1 MTVELAH
8 PSTEPLA
15 SRSPTTPAH
24 PRWWFLWTT
33 PGRILTIGV
42 VLSALVIA
50 SAFATSTTIND
61 RQQAL
66 TTVLDHT
73 EPLSFAAGQLYTTL
87 SVADAA
93 AATAFI
99 AGSEPRDVRQRY
111 EQAITDAS
119 VAVTRASSG
128 LTDEPMVQLL
138 GRVNAQ
144 LSVYTGLVETARTNN
159 RAGNPVGSSYLSEAS
174 SLMQTQMLPD
184 AQRLY
189 EETSTRVDAETTA
202 STRIPGPVILV
213 VLATLLFG
221 AFANRWLAR
230 RTRRR
235 VNIGFVAGGLA
246 VLIMLIWVG
255 TALVISTLDSR
266 SAKDTAAESLKTVT
280 SLAITAQQA
289 RADETL
295 SLIRRGD
302 EDVRKQSYY
311 QRIDT
316 MQQQLSDYLSRDD
329 AIDKSDLAD
338 AEQLLKRWR
347 AADDRINAYI
357 AVGNYQAATQV
368 ALGTG
373 EDDSTPA
380 FDRLDDA
387 LTKGIEES
395 RNQLRNDILN
405 ARRVLSGATV
415 GAAVL
420 SVVGRARGGAGV
432 VAEAERVPV
441 MSACAKKSLA
451 MAFARRSA
459 AVRAAGGCWPA
470 ARTGAAAMPTPGVT
484 LAPPTP
490 AGMEELPPSRPRGR
504 RPTRAT
510 ATAPRACAR
519 SPTKA
524 EADAAVADHPQ
535 PRPADRRPRH
545 RQQPVQLPRPDHRRD
560 HRFRRRHRRRGRAR
574 HLRHPVAG
582 RVPHPVVGR
591 PRHRTAEQPGRRR
604 RQDHDASPVSARSWC
619 NFSTV
624 YLNANQRILA
634 PRDSTISQPSDLSGK
649 RVCVAKGTTSLR
661 PDPADHPAADHRR
674 RW

>member
-33 PGRILTIGV
+33 PGRILSIGV

-61 RQQAL
+61 RQAAL
-66 TTVLDHT
+66 TTVLNHT
-73 EPLSFAAGQLYTTL
+73 EPLAFAAGQLYTTL

-99 AGSEPRDVRQRY
+99 AGAEPRDVRQRY

-138 GRVNAQ
+138 GRVNAE

-174 SLMQTQMLPD
+174 ALMQTRILPD

-189 EETSTRVDAETTA
+189 EETSERVNAETTA

-235 VNIGFVAGGLA
+235 INIGFVAGGMA
-246 VLIMLIWVG
+246 VLIMLVWVG
-255 TALVISTLDSR
+255 TALIISTADSR

-280 SLAITAQQA
+280 NLAITAQQA

-311 QRIDT
+311 QRIDV
-316 MQQQLSDYLSRDD
+316 MQQQLSDYLARDD
-329 AIDKSDLAD
+329 VIDKADLAN

-368 ALGTG
+368 ALGTS

-380 FDRLDDA
+380 FNKLDDA
-387 LTKGIEES
+387 LSKGIEES
-395 RNQLRNDILN
+395 RTQLRNDILN
-405 ARRVLSGATV
+405 AHRVLSGATV

-420 SVVGRARGGAGV
+420 SV
-432 VAEAERVPV
+432 
-441 MSACAKKSLA
+441 
-451 MAFARRSA
+451 MAA
-459 AVRAAGGCWPA
+459 
-470 ARTGAAAMPTPGVT
+470 
-484 LAPPTP
+484 L
-490 AGMEELPPSRPRGR
+490 
-504 RPTRAT
+504 
-510 ATAPRACAR
+510 
-519 SPTKA
+519 
-524 EADAAVADHPQ
+524 AVALGLW
-535 PRPADRRPRH
+535 PR
-545 RQQPVQLPRPDHRRD
+545 
-560 HRFRRRHRRRGRAR
+560 
-574 HLRHPVAG
+574 
-582 RVPHPVVGR
+582 
-591 PRHRTAEQPGRRR
+591 
-604 RQDHDASPVSARSWC
+604 
-619 NFSTV
+619 
-624 YLNANQRILA
+624 
-634 PRDSTISQPSDLSGK
+634 LSEY
-649 RVCVAKGTTSLR
+649 R
-661 PDPADHPAADHRR
+661 
-674 RW
+674 

>member
-1 MTVELAH
+1 
-8 PSTEPLA
+8 
-15 SRSPTTPAH
+15 
-24 PRWWFLWTT
+24 
-33 PGRILTIGV
+33 
-42 VLSALVIA
+42 
-50 SAFATSTTIND
+50 
-61 RQQAL
+61 
-66 TTVLDHT
+66 
-73 EPLSFAAGQLYTTL
+73 
-87 SVADAA
+87 
-93 AATAFI
+93 
-99 AGSEPRDVRQRY
+99 
-111 EQAITDAS
+111 

-144 LSVYTGLVETARTNN
+144 LSVYTGLIETARTNN

-189 EETSTRVDAETTA
+189 EQTSARVDAETTA

-221 AFANRWLAR
+221 AFSNRWLAR

-255 TALVISTLDSR
+255 TALVISTSDSR

-280 SLAITAQQA
+280 NLAITAQQA

-316 MQQQLSDYLSRDD
+316 MQQELSDYLSRND
-329 AIDKSDLAD
+329 AIDKGDLAD

-380 FDRLDDA
+380 FDKLDTA
-387 LTKGIEES
+387 LTKGIGES
-395 RNQLRNDILN
+395 RSQLRNDILN

-420 SVVGRARGGAGV
+420 SVV
-432 VAEAERVPV
+432 
-441 MSACAKKSLA
+441 
-451 MAFARRSA
+451 A
-459 AVRAAGGCWPA
+459 A
-470 ARTGAAAMPTPGVT
+470 
-484 LAPPTP
+484 L
-490 AGMEELPPSRPRGR
+490 
-504 RPTRAT
+504 
-510 ATAPRACAR
+510 
-519 SPTKA
+519 
-524 EADAAVADHPQ
+524 AVALGLW
-535 PRPADRRPRH
+535 PR
-545 RQQPVQLPRPDHRRD
+545 
-560 HRFRRRHRRRGRAR
+560 
-574 HLRHPVAG
+574 
-582 RVPHPVVGR
+582 
-591 PRHRTAEQPGRRR
+591 
-604 RQDHDASPVSARSWC
+604 
-619 NFSTV
+619 
-624 YLNANQRILA
+624 
-634 PRDSTISQPSDLSGK
+634 LSEY
-649 RVCVAKGTTSLR
+649 R
-661 PDPADHPAADHRR
+661 
-674 RW
+674 

>member
-33 PGRILTIGV
+33 PGRVLTIGV

-50 SAFATSTTIND
+50 SAFATSTTINN

-66 TTVLDHT
+66 TAVLNHT

-189 EETSTRVDAETTA
+189 EQTSARVDAETTA

-213 VLATLLFG
+213 VLATLSFG

-255 TALVISTLDSR
+255 TALVISTSDSR

-280 SLAITAQQA
+280 NLAITAQQA

-329 AIDKSDLAD
+329 AIDKTDLAD

-380 FDRLDDA
+380 FDKLDTA

-395 RNQLRNDILN
+395 RSQLRTDILN

-420 SVVGRARGGAGV
+420 SVV
-432 VAEAERVPV
+432 
-441 MSACAKKSLA
+441 
-451 MAFARRSA
+451 A
-459 AVRAAGGCWPA
+459 A
-470 ARTGAAAMPTPGVT
+470 
-484 LAPPTP
+484 L
-490 AGMEELPPSRPRGR
+490 
-504 RPTRAT
+504 
-510 ATAPRACAR
+510 
-519 SPTKA
+519 
-524 EADAAVADHPQ
+524 AVALGLW
-535 PRPADRRPRH
+535 PR
-545 RQQPVQLPRPDHRRD
+545 
-560 HRFRRRHRRRGRAR
+560 
-574 HLRHPVAG
+574 
-582 RVPHPVVGR
+582 
-591 PRHRTAEQPGRRR
+591 
-604 RQDHDASPVSARSWC
+604 
-619 NFSTV
+619 
-624 YLNANQRILA
+624 
-634 PRDSTISQPSDLSGK
+634 LSEY
-649 RVCVAKGTTSLR
+649 R
-661 PDPADHPAADHRR
+661 
-674 RW
+674 